1 MPSTVEVRTNR
12 AGGTN
17 CLGEVDI
24 HQVTFEICL
33 ACHPYSSEAET
44 ILELPSLNAT
54 KSLANEFWFL
64 HAGIR

>member
-1 MPSTVEVRTNR
+1 MPSTVEG

-24 HQVTFEICL
+24 HHVTFWICL

-44 ILELPSLNAT
+44 ILGLPSLNAA
-54 KSLANEFWFL
+54 KSLANEFSFL
-64 HAGIR
+64 HAAIR